1 MTIRRDTG
9 RATLPALPTFVPT
22 DPKAMASWAQ
32 KVAERLE
39 VREGARGNPY
49 ERSVTLRELQ
59 DATKDFTRVIE
70 EGKREPGPGEFAFDI
85 GGGLSAV
92 VAIEKFTAALRET
105 RLYKDLLTR
114 LDDPDR
120 FNAFASEIRNSLL
133 KSIADEAA
141 ARGADVRRTETL
153 IQDTNRSLALAV
165 EEITASLSNN
175 SAGIR
180 ELQAT
185 YVNQQSATATKVTQL
200 EVSLGNYYQDG
211 LPGRVQLEQEL
222 TTQASFTNGLRGQ
235 YTLKIQAGG
244 ALAGFGLA
252 AEEVD
257 GVPSS
262 AFIISADKFA
272 IVSPSYSGGLTTS
285 PDVNKI
291 PFGVDADGIYLNN
304 SVYIKGNL
312 RVDTGGKTLID
323 GLRGS
328 LAMAATGS
336 IWSDI
341 TARQAIWA
349 GMLKEGSAPNNN
361 HLVIGDKV
369 TISGTNYTETRQWNG
384 TAWVNPGAVF
394 SGSVLVDGTVSATK
408 INTQGLTIRDANGNA
423 VFTSGVSSG
432 INGAYVTG
440 LGTMAY
446 RNDARIGDTVK
457 FADGSTMNTSDFVN
471 RLSKIDVNTIS
482 TFMANAAIG
491 TAYIG
496 NAAVSTLKIAGEAVV
511 VSRFGQSSAV
521 RTITGSAQS
530 VASLSIPISG
540 LGPGE
545 TAPLVVIGLANY
557 SPFDSTGASIVT
569 YIEVNGVAASATYGV
584 TVGGGAAFG
593 SNQAYSLLGN
603 GNSTVRLMCRT
614 SSPGATSKQLSVDA
628 SIVVISGKR

>member
-9 RATLPALPTFVPT
+9 RALLPALPTFNPT
-22 DPKAMASWAQ
+22 DARSMASWAQ
-32 KVAERLE
+32 KVSERLE
-39 VREGARGNPY
+39 VREGARGNVY
-49 ERSVTLRELQ
+49 ERSVTLRELE

-70 EGKREPGPGEFAFDI
+70 EGKREPGPGELAFDI
-85 GGGLSAV
+85 GGGLSAI
-92 VAIEKFTAALRET
+92 VAIEKFVAAIRET

-120 FNAFASEIRNSLL
+120 FNAFASEIRNTLL

-141 ARGADVRRTETL
+141 ARGADVRRTEVL
-153 IQDTNRSLALAV
+153 IQDTNRSLAMAV
-165 EEITASLSNN
+165 SEITAALGTN

-211 LPGRVQLEQEL
+211 LPGRVALEQEL

-285 PDVNKI
+285 PNVNSI
-291 PFGVDADGIYLNN
+291 PFGVDANGIYLNN
-304 SVYIKGNL
+304 SVYINGSL

-328 LAMAATGS
+328 LNLSATGFA
-336 IWSDI
+336 WSDI
-341 TARQAIWA
+341 TARQTIWA
-349 GMLKEGSAPNNN
+349 GLGKTESAINNN
-361 HLVIGDKV
+361 HLVIGDMV
-369 TISGTNYTETRQWNG
+369 TISNGSTYSETRQWNG
-384 TAWVNPGAVF
+384 TSWTNPGAVI
-394 SGSVLVDGTVSATK
+394 SGSLLVDGTVSASK
-408 INTQGLTIRDANGNA
+408 INTQGLTIRDASGNV

-432 INGAYVTG
+432 INQAYITG
-440 LGTMAY
+440 LGDLAGK
-446 RNDARIGDTVK
+446 DDVRIGDTVR
-457 FADGSTMNTSDFVN
+457 FADGSVMNTTDFVN
-471 RLSKIDVNTIS
+471 KLTKIGTGNIS
-482 TFMANAAIG
+482 TFMTNAAIG

-496 NAAVSTLKIAGEAVV
+496 NAAVSTLKIANNAVTV
-511 VSRFGQSSAV
+511 PVGQFFGNTSSGSLGMGGIPGGTKTLVNVSWSNPHEVATIQIVANGTQICFSDLAYGASSF
-521 RTITGSAQS
+521 SAEVSAGGS
-530 VASLSIPISG
+530 VAFS
-540 LGPGE
+540 
-545 TAPLVVIGLANY
+545 ANK
-557 SPFDSTGASIVT
+557 VL
-569 YIEVNGVAASATYGV
+569 NGVYV
-584 TVGGGAAFG
+584 WI
-593 SNQAYSLLGN
+593 LGLQ
-603 GNSTVRLMCRT
+603 R
-614 SSPGATSKQLSVDA
+614 
-628 SIVVISGKR
+628 